1 MNNFFLLSK
10 SIINKTPFIKKLLLL
25 FYYRIITKSV
35 LFYRLKKHVF
45 YQKIDSKID
54 NKKLMINIGGGH
66 FLNRHWRTLD
76 VPHGTRN
83 YWKGTINYQFDLCT
97 KNSWPFLDNSVYL
110 FYSSYTLQ
118 QIHSE
123 WLLHNLKEAYRCLK
137 PGGGFR
143 ITVPDYDLA
152 ADAYE
157 NKNLTFFHK
166 DMYGAPNLDIYKDYD
181 GEHILE
187 YAFLLFF
194 CHHMWDRIEVS
205 EIQELYKTLGR
216 YKFADKLVESI
227 PLDLVGVKANIKTSF
242 TQVNWFNPDKLVR
255 IMKDVGFS
263 EVVIMK
269 RHESRFK
276 EISKKK
282 SRTHGF
288 DNSYPLISCYIEG
301 YK

>member
-1 MNNFFLLSK
+1 MNKFFLLSK

-25 FYYRIITKSV
+25 FYYRIITKIL
-35 LFYRLKKHVF
+35 LFYRIKKYVL

-54 NKKLMINIGGGH
+54 NKKLMINVGGGH
-66 FLNRHWRTLD
+66 FLKRHWRTLD
-76 VPHGTRN
+76 VPHGIRS
-83 YWKGTINYQFDLCT
+83 YWKGSISYPFDLCT
-97 KNSWPFLDNSVYL
+97 KNPWPFLDNSVYL
-110 FYSSYTLQ
+110 FYSSHTLEH
-118 QIHSE
+118 IHPK
-123 WLLHNLKEAYRCLK
+123 WLLHNMKEAYRCLK

-166 DMYGAPNLDIYKDYD
+166 DIYGAPNIDMYKDYD
-181 GEHILE
+181 GKHILE
-187 YAFLLFF
+187 YVFLYYF
-194 CHHMWDRIEVS
+194 CQHMWDRIEVS

-227 PLDLVGVKANIKTSF
+227 PLDLVGINADIGSH
-242 TQVNWFNPDKLVR
+242 VNWFNPDKLVR

-263 EVVIMK
+263 EVAIMK

-276 EISKKK
+276 EISKEKY
-282 SRTHGF
+282 RTFGF